1 MTIQIITD
9 GNSDLSTEII
19 HQLGISIVPLHIHF
33 GSETYDSSMNTDLF
47 YQKMRDSEELPK
59 TSSPS
64 PGDFYN
70 IYKSLDPSKD
80 ILVLCVTSQLS
91 STYNHAL
98 MAKDMYEEEGYTNKI
113 EVIDSRTAS
122 AGLGFLAV
130 KAALL
135 SKAGHS
141 FHELQEKLK
150 ECVKQTRTYFSLD
163 TLENVVKGGRMSRL
177 KGTVASMLNIKILMQ
192 ASDEGAIE
200 VVEKVRGTQR
210 VLKRMIDKVGD
221 AWQYADRSLIALA
234 HSNCEERA
242 KQFMSNLM
250 EKYPFENVLYLNM
263 GPVIG
268 TYAGEGGILIAFQ
281 DASKDYE

>member
-19 HQLGISIVPLHIHF
+19 QELGISVVPLHVHF
-33 GSETYDSSMNTDLF
+33 GHETYDSTMDTELF
-47 YQKMRDSEELPK
+47 YNKMRESEELPK

-70 IYKSLDPSKD
+70 MYKSLDQTKD

-98 MAKDMYEEEGYTNKI
+98 MAKEMYEEEGYANKV
-113 EVIDSRTAS
+113 EVIDSKTAS

-192 ASDEGAIE
+192 ASEEGTIE

-210 VLKRMIDKVGD
+210 VLKRMIDKVGE
-221 AWQYADRSLIALA
+221 AWQHADQSIIALA

-242 KQFMSNLM
+242 KQFMSSLL
-250 EKYPFENVLYLNM
+250 EKYPFERVLYLNM

-268 TYAGEGGILIAFQ
+268 TYAGEGGILLAFQ
-281 DASKDYE
+281 DRSKE